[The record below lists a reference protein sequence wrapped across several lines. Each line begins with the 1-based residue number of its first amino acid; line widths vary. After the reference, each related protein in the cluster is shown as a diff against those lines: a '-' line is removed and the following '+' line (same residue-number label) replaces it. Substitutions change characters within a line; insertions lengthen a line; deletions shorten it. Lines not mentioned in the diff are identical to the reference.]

1 MICKNRYRGCGFTS
15 PPPPLRKPPLALQ
28 TISRL
33 FPCPVPL
40 PAAGMAGPRGSG
52 RSQRWLSAVSPTSS
66 GIARGA
72 VGRARWERCCRRR
85 WENIAMGCAG
95 VSRKPFKHSQ
105 PQQFCSGDPDL
116 LPLTAAASLL
126 GFFCFFFLKQSLLLA
141 PPTPGTAFVGD
152 LSSFRIRLGLL
163 GGLREPSRTPNPS
176 GDSKLL
182 FTLLPW
188 SCSGA
193 LQQFLWSQGFRGCW
207 GWGTLA
213 GCPRA
218 WLEIPTWLLEGGAE
232 PLAG

>member
-1 MICKNRYRGCGFTS
+1 MQEPLSGLRFHLSSAASEKT
-15 PPPPLRKPPLALQ
+15 PPGPPDNIQAFSL
-28 TISRL
+28 
-33 FPCPVPL
+33 PCP
-40 PAAGMAGPRGSG
+40 PASSWHG
-52 RSQRWLSAVSPTSS
+52 RPQRKWQEPALAVSCQPHQLGHRS
-66 GIARGA
+66 GA
-72 VGRARWERCCRRR
+72 VGRARWERCRR

-105 PQQFCSGDPDL
+105 PQQFAQETQISFLSLL
-116 LPLTAAASLL
+116 LPVCW
-126 GFFCFFFLKQSLLLA
+126 GFVFFFLKQSLLLA

-152 LSSFRIRLGLL
+152 LSPSESGWACS

-193 LQQFLWSQGFRGCW
+193 LQQFLWSQGFRGIRGCW
-207 GWGTLA
+207 GWGTLP